1 MNAMFSTPIVYK
13 GIVYQPLRLKIRS
26 DLVSLK
32 FTNILSLHFGPFLK
46 RFHGLCVL
54 YAHGLYL

>member
-13 GIVYQPLRLKIRS
+13 GIVYQPLRLKVRS